1 MYQVFN
7 MGIGM
12 VIICSPGRAAE
23 LNAALPETKK
33 IGKVVK
39 STDSKK
45 ITIN

>member
-1 MYQVFN
+1 

-12 VIICSPGRAAE
+12 VIICSPKVVAE
-23 LNAALPETKK
+23 LTATLPQTQK